1 MNPSWLESAVF
12 YQIYP
17 QSFCDSNGDG
27 IGDLPGIISKLDY
40 LQALGVNAI
49 WINPCF
55 ESPFQDAGYDISD
68 YYRIAPRYGTNADAR
83 QLFLAARNRGF
94 HVLLDLVPGHTSTAH
109 PWFQASCK
117 HQPNEYSDWY
127 VWTDSGWTWEIPG
140 LRLISGYAERN
151 ACYASNFFYFQ
162 PALNYGFADPDPRY
176 PWQQSVDAPGPQAVR
191 RKLREIMEFW
201 LAMGCSGFRV
211 DMAASLVKND
221 PGWRETTNLWREI
234 RAWLD
239 RDYPEAA
246 LISEWSHPAAAI
258 KAGFHGDFLLPFASA
273 GYASLFRKS
282 RPGGAGSDPYGFSFF
297 DPAGHG
303 NIRQFLDEYES
314 LYQEIKGRGLI
325 CLTTGN
331 HDITPRLSTA
341 RTTDDLELCFLF
353 LLSMPGAPFIYY
365 GDEIGMRTL
374 EGLTSKEGGLSRT
387 GSRTP
392 MQWAGGPAAGF
403 STAPVE
409 NLYLPI
415 DPAPGFP
422 NVALQESDPH
432 SLLHRVRRMIALRRA
447 HPALWASGDF
457 QTVYGE
463 SGKYP
468 LVFRRSASGETL
480 LVGLN
485 PAHDPVSVRFPQP
498 FTGERLMEIQT
509 LYGIQQGLTV
519 ESDGLRLSLP
529 GISGGVYSLGREK

>member
-94 HVLLDLVPGHTSTAH
+94 HVLLDLVPGHTSNAH

-140 LRLISGYAERN
+140 LRLINGYGERD
-151 ACYASNFFYFQ
+151 ACYAANFFYFQ
-162 PALNYGFADPDPRY
+162 PALNYGFADLDPRY
-176 PWQQSVDAPGPQAVR
+176 PWQQSVDAPGPQTVR

-239 RDYPEAA
+239 RDYPEAV
-246 LISEWSHPAAAI
+246 LVSEWSHPAAAI
-258 KAGFHGDFLLPFASA
+258 QAGFHGDFLLPFASA

-282 RPGGAGSDPYGFSFF
+282 GPGGAGSDPYGFSFF

-331 HDITPRLSTA
+331 HDITPRLGTA
-341 RTTDDLELCFLF
+341 RTTDDLELSFLF

-374 EGLTSKEGGLSRT
+374 EGLASKEGGLSRT

-392 MQWAGGPAAGF
+392 MQWTGGPAAGF
-403 STAPVE
+403 SSAAVE
-409 NLYLPI
+409 KLYLPI

-432 SLLHRVRRMIALRRA
+432 SLLQRVRRMIALRRA
-447 HPALWASGDF
+447 HPALWATGDF

-498 FTGERLMEIQT
+498 FTGERSMEIHT

-529 GISGGVYSLGREK
+529 GISGGVYCLGREK